1 MTTKRTSIPSICA
14 PGALAVYDGGLRV
27 GTIVKHDGGF
37 FAFDASGAL
46 IGEYD
51 LLREAMIAIP
61 NFDDVAFA

>member
-1 MTTKRTSIPSICA
+1 MTTKHTSIPSICA
-14 PGALAVYDGGLRV
+14 PGAMAIYDGQVRA
-27 GTIVKHDGGF
+27 GTIVKHDGSF
-37 FAFDASGAL
+37 FAFDSSGAL